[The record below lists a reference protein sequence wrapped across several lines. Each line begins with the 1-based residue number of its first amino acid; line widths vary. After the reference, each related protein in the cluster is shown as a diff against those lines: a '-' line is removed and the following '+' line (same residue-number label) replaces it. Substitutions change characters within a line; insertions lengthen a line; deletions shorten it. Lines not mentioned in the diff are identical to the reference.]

1 MKQTIISFLGLFLAS
16 GMMAQENKFDPAAIM
31 ILDRMSDVI
40 GDMTSCSFK
49 TSVAHDVADPDFGM
63 VKQFVQ
69 SEVYLVGPDKMLVNY
84 WGPHGHRQCWY
95 DGKQFAIYD
104 FEEKNYGMVPAPNNI
119 IATID
124 SIHEHFGF
132 DFPAADFLYPAFTDD
147 LLESCDRIAFNGR
160 AEINGHECFQVIA
173 KNATTTSQIW
183 ISNDAFNLPVRYVIT
198 YDSKPGHPQYDCTF
212 TDWQVN
218 PDLPNAMFNF
228 VPPPGTHEVRL
239 MSTDQK

>member
-63 VKQFVQ
+63 V
-69 SEVYLVGPDKMLVNY
+69 
-84 WGPHGHRQCWY
+84 
-95 DGKQFAIYD
+95 KQFAIYD